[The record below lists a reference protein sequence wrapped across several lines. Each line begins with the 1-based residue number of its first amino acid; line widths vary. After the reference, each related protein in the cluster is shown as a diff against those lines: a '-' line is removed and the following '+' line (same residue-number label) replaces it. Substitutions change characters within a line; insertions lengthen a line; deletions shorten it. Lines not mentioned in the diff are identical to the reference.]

1 MSAGPAWED
10 SHLDLQDDDIVLDNP
25 YESWKNVTRTT
36 RTVTTSIKGI
46 QQTLDKERLQPLTKR
61 TLLMHQTEIY

>member
-25 YESWKNVTRTT
+25 LRVLEKR
-36 RTVTTSIKGI
+36 
-46 QQTLDKERLQPLTKR
+46 DKD
-61 TLLMHQTEIY
+61 HQNSHDKY